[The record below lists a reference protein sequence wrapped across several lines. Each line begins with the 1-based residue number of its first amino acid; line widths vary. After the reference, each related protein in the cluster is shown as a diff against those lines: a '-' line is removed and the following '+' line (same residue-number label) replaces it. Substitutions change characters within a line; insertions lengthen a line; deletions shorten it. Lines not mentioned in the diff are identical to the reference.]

1 MNVAAPN
8 ILRFPR
14 AWFDATRDSFQNFLA
29 GFGVPGRDKAMSQLW
44 AYYPLTVDQL
54 EAAYNSDWVAR
65 KIIEIP
71 AFDATR
77 AWRLWQADKEEKKQ
91 IEDAEK
97 KYNLQRKLLDAL
109 IKARLYGGSAIILGV
124 DQGTF
129 QEELDLDKV
138 GKDDLKFVHVVS
150 RYALAAGPTVK
161 EITSPWYG
169 HPTYYQRSNVV
180 TVAAPGGV
188 APIGEPTMGQ
198 APGDQLYIH
207 PSRVIRLVGLDYP
220 DMERAPDAW
229 GVPVLQPVAD
239 ALKSAGMVTSSMAAM
254 IAEAKLDIIKV
265 PGLTNK
271 MQTAEGTQSV
281 LTRFMQANVAKSS
294 INALLLDK
302 EEEWERHQ
310 LQLSNY
316 DKVMS
321 SYFLLC
327 CAAADV
333 PATRFMGR
341 EPAGQNATG
350 DSDTRNYYDRL
361 ASDQKVRQTPALRP
375 LDEVLLRSTFG
386 HRDDAWSYDW
396 NALWLMS
403 DAEKADVELKKAQAH
418 KVDVDAGLLSP
429 HVLQIGRENS
439 LVESGFLYPGIET
452 AIDDEADWD
461 AEEGVQEARTKG
473 MMDPNDPD
481 VIEAKGKVA
490 AASKPPPFGGGR
502 PNGGGKPKPRP
513 NGGGAR
519 DSRNPFRRLAKD
531 APPPAVIFEPTKHP
545 HDPKTGQWATTVTGD
560 PLQMN
565 PEVVAVGG
573 DDWNQKTAGRL
584 EFEYARI
591 KPVLD
596 QLAEKVSEAG
606 EGVELDEDEDEDE
619 EHHYT
624 PESWDE
630 LSSDQQEE
638 AKSKWKEATFSDY
651 KDSEIQN
658 QYDSGYMLEQ
668 GKRDTLT
675 EWKDAPTKHST
686 VSGETLEWPDWA
698 SEAIDEVIEEHA
710 EAGKRIRFTKDQLLK
725 ALTIDAGKYDEFGG
739 DGSGDPD
746 VGFDD
751 SELTDPAGYD
761 PSEVFPGFEKLEP
774 SSFLTEDERDDITK
788 AITDAFNKEGDSKAD
803 KLDAG
808 DYIDESTIDDYQDE
822 TWEHSYSDQ
831 QKWEYAEQYLE
842 LGEQDSGSSRDK
854 AEPEVPRIPKQFMPL
869 ANFEGKDGPQDYK
882 SLRALSHAMSRARA
896 AELIEQR
903 SSAKGRDAELDAIGM
918 DNTLWRDW
926 KSSSTSP
933 NGRLLQLAIADE
945 LGGRLNK
952 TQIGEKPENI
962 SGLHK
967 MAEQDWHGGYDA
979 VLAYVRAKWETTQW
993 MLDKA
998 NVAMV
1003 DVYRGL
1009 RMGDKLKNEQTKEIE
1024 FKTVTH
1030 GIDAKAKQY
1039 PNAVIRRNGA
1049 SSWTTDRNI
1058 ANGWGDTT
1066 LRAQVPRT
1074 AFVSV
1079 PVYGQNIHTERESI
1093 IAGTAWKGWDAW
1105 KGAAPDIKDVPI
1117 AQWEGATP

>member
-29 GFGVPGRDKAMSQLW
+29 GFGVPGRDKSVSQFW
-44 AYYPLTVDQL
+44 WYWPLDVQQL
-54 EAAYNSDWVAR
+54 EAAYASDWVAR
-65 KIIEIP
+65 KIVEIP

-77 AWRLWQADKEEKKQ
+77 SWRLWQADKEDQKK
-91 IEDAEK
+91 IEEAERQ
-97 KYNLQRKLLDAL
+97 YNLQRKLLDAL

-124 DQGTF
+124 NQGTF
-129 QEELDLDKV
+129 QDELEIDKV

-150 RYALAAGPTVK
+150 RYGLAAGPTVK

-169 HPTYYQRSNVV
+169 HPTYYQRANVV
-180 TVAAPGGV
+180 TVAPPGGV
-188 APIGEPTMGQ
+188 EPIGEPTMGQ
-198 APGDQLYIH
+198 LPGDMLYIH
-207 PSRVIRLVGLDYP
+207 PSRVIRLIGLDYP
-220 DMERAPDAW
+220 DVERAPDAW
-229 GVPVLQPVAD
+229 GITVLQPVAD

-265 PGLTNK
+265 PGLTAK
-271 MQTAEGTQSV
+271 MQTAEGTQNV
-281 LTRFMQANVAKSS
+281 LSRFMQTNVAKSS

-310 LQLSNY
+310 LQLANY
-316 DKVMS
+316 DKVLS

-386 HRDDAWSYDW
+386 SRDDAWRYDW

-418 KVDVDAGLLSP
+418 KIDVDAGLLSP

-439 LVESGFLYPGIET
+439 LVESGFLYPGIES
-452 AIDDEADWD
+452 AIEDEADWD
-461 AEEGVQEARTKG
+461 AEEGVAEARTKG
-473 MMDPNDPD
+473 QMDPNDPD
-481 VIEAKGKVA
+481 VIAAKSKAMTKGMQQAGGKPGMPF
-490 AASKPPPFGGGR
+490 KPGGKPGGR
-502 PNGGGKPKPRP
+502 PNGGKP
-513 NGGGAR
+513 NGGVRDAR
-519 DSRNPFRRLAKD
+519 RNPFRRLARLRD
-531 APPPAVIFEPTKHP
+531 APPPPPTFVPELHP

-565 PEVVAVGG
+565 PEVVSVGG
-573 DDWNQKTAGRL
+573 DAWNQKTGARL

-591 KPVLD
+591 KPLLD
-596 QLAEKVSEAG
+596 KLAGDLVAG
-606 EGVELDEDEDEDE
+606 RAEDVPDEDEDKDQP
-619 EHHYT
+619 YV

-638 AKSKWKEATFSDY
+638 AKTKWKEASFSEY

-668 GKRDTLT
+668 GKRDTLE

-698 SEAIDEVIEEHA
+698 SEAIDEVIDEHA
-710 EAGKRIRFTKDQLLK
+710 EAGKRLRFTKDQILK
-725 ALTIDAGKYDEFGG
+725 ALTIDAGKYGEFGG
-739 DGSGDPD
+739 DGSGDPNVD
-746 VGFDD
+746 FDD

-774 SSFLTEDERDDITK
+774 SSFLTEDQRDDIIK

-803 KLDAG
+803 KLDAS
-808 DYIDESTIDDYQDE
+808 DYIDESSIDDYQDE
-822 TWEHSYSDQ
+822 SWEHSFSDQ

-842 LGEQDSGSSRDK
+842 LGEQESHRETP
-854 AEPEVPRIPKQFMPL
+854 EPTQVVMP
-869 ANFEGKDGPQDYK
+869 AHFDPMGDPDADDDYK
-882 SLRALSHAMSRARA
+882 NDRDYQNTKALGRAMSIARA
-896 AELIEQR
+896 VEVSKERGIDTDEATV
-903 SSAKGRDAELDAIGM
+903 RDM
-918 DNTLWRDW
+918 DSTLWRDW

-933 NGRLLQLAIADE
+933 NGKLLQLAIADE
-945 LGGRLNK
+945 LGGRLHEERIGNPADVERTKREGNK
-952 TQIGEKPENI
+952 
-962 SGLHK
+962 
-967 MAEQDWHGGYDA
+967 WGGYDA
-979 VLAYVRAKWETTQW
+979 VKAYIRGKWETTQYL
-993 MLDKA
+993 LDKA
-998 NVAMV
+998 NLQTVGLWRGVGV
-1003 DVYRGL
+1003 DVEKERSVEVQVQSTIY
-1009 RMGDKLKNEQTKEIE
+1009 EQLPDT
-1024 FKTVTH
+1024 
-1030 GIDAKAKQY
+1030 
-1039 PNAVIRRNGA
+1039 VIRRNGA
-1049 SSWTTDRNI
+1049 ASWTVKRSV
-1058 ANGWGDTT
+1058 ANNWSKVT

-1074 AFVSV
+1074 AIVSV
-1079 PVYGQNIHTERESI
+1079 PVYGQNVHNEHEVIV
-1093 IAGTAWKGWDAW
+1093 AGTAWKNWDAW
-1105 KGAAPDIKDVPI
+1105 KGAAPSFDDVPMSLHS
-1117 AQWEGATP
+1117 GATP